1 MAIDTGFYCTTRPD
15 IGDYVHIGPYVTI
28 IGGAQGVFRMKG
40 LNTVGAGSRLLCATD
55 EFRGAGLPGITP
67 RDYRDKVR
75 FEPVIFEMLASIGT
89 NVVVHPGVTL
99 AEGSV
104 VGSCSLVDKSTVPWT
119 IYVGVPARPL
129 RPRRKDKLTA
139 IVRKLGYS

>member
-1 MAIDTGFYCTTRPD
+1 VAIDTGFYCTTRAD

-75 FEPVIFEMLASIGT
+75 FEPIIFEMFASIGT

-104 VGSCSLVDKSTVPWT
+104 VGSCSLVTKSTDPWT
-119 IYVGVPARPL
+119 IYVGIPARPL
-129 RPRRKDKLTA
+129 KRRRKATMIA
-139 IVRKLGYS
+139 MARELGYV